1 MTHRGLEREN
11 EYLRMRLA
19 RSEAYRRRLEDTKE
33 LNAGLHRQI
42 ILEIEAARRKIALKE
57 KESAKALRL
66 AGEVQKNLLPR
77 HHLTIGDIEV
87 AGKNLPSHAIGGDYF
102 DYLQHD
108 PACSTC
114 LSVVVGDISGHGV
127 DAALLMTSARGFL
140 RTRVG
145 QPGSAAEIV
154 TDMNRY
160 LAEDVLD
167 SGRFM
172 TLFFLSIDPQAHKL
186 HWVRAGHDPA
196 LVYLPSQ
203 DRFAILKGE
212 GLALGVDR
220 RESYVTNVIDGL
232 EAGQII
238 VIATDGIFEARDHHG
253 DMFGHARLKDTIRR
267 YCTESARQIVDRV
280 FDAVAAHVE
289 DLPPEDDR
297 TLVVIKHHLIS
308 T

>member
-1 MTHRGLEREN
+1 VGSGLTGFQHV
-11 EYLRMRLA
+11 A
-19 RSEAYRRRLEDTKE
+19 
-33 LNAGLHRQI
+33 
-42 ILEIEAARRKIALKE
+42 
-57 KESAKALRL
+57 L
-66 AGEVQKNLLPR
+66 AG
-77 HHLTIGDIEV
+77 H
-87 AGKNLPSHAIGGDYF
+87 
-102 DYLQHD
+102 
-108 PACSTC
+108 
-114 LSVVVGDISGHGV
+114 
-127 DAALLMTSARGFL
+127 MTSVRGFL

-203 DRFAILKGE
+203 DRFAMLKGE

-220 RESYVTNVIDGL
+220 RGSYAVNVVDGL

-253 DMFGHARLKDTIRR
+253 DMFGHARLQDTIRH

-280 FDAVAAHVE
+280 FEAVAAHVE

-297 TLVVIKHHLIS
+297 TLVVIKHHPVP

>member
-1 MTHRGLEREN
+1 LTPRGLEREN

-42 ILEIEAARRKIALKE
+42 IQEIEAARRKIALKE

-77 HHLTIGDIEV
+77 HHLTIGGIEV

-172 TLFFLSIDPQAHKL
+172 TLFFLSIDPQARKL

-203 DRFAILKGE
+203 DRFEMLKGE

-220 RESYVTNVIDGL
+220 RIY
-232 EAGQII
+232 
-238 VIATDGIFEARDHHG
+238 
-253 DMFGHARLKDTIRR
+253 M
-267 YCTESARQIVDRV
+267 
-280 FDAVAAHVE
+280 
-289 DLPPEDDR
+289 
-297 TLVVIKHHLIS
+297 
-308 T
+308 